1 MQEEI
6 SSLKNKKDW
15 SVLEELKKNVQEEH
29 QIINEY

>member
-1 MQEEI
+1 MQAEI
-6 SSLKNKKDW
+6 SSLKNRKDW